1 MSVPTTILLLV
12 LPLAAVS
19 ASPASESLAG
29 SAPAPVKTAAAPG
42 SPSAQADTGGESLE
56 QLLARLRRERTRA
69 AGALTTRIDELLES
83 LAALGQRPL
92 KDAWGPLREALIDLG
107 PEACPLLVPH
117 LDPGPDPADGAR
129 LRARI
134 VADVLVALPTPATTV
149 PLLHLA
155 GNGSPEGRVLALR
168 ALGSTPE
175 RKRVTDAVRKLHDTA
190 LGVVRDAALATLATI
205 GGPENEELLAECL
218 AHSEGTVIARALE
231 ALTSARNP
239 ALEPHVR
246 DLVRSHA
253 VAASH
258 VPELIA
264 YYRALPE
271 LVDATCALALVRL
284 AADVDLSSSRRVVLL
299 TALPAFGPKLA
310 ADLKKTLVSLSESAV
325 GDVGEA
331 ALACRTLL
339 GDKRAG
345 RELLEPYDAQVDSNP
360 NESRPLLRRAEINA
374 RIEEYADAVKDYK
387 AALKCRDFFRRDAK
401 EEAKVE
407 LSRCYCKLG
416 KLKDASKWLSDAS
429 ISLKRLR
436 QLGDDPD
443 FAELRADRRY
453 GQVLEAR

>member
-1 MSVPTTILLLV
+1 M
-12 LPLAAVS
+12 
-19 ASPASESLAG
+19 
-29 SAPAPVKTAAAPG
+29 
-42 SPSAQADTGGESLE
+42 
-56 QLLARLRRERTRA
+56 
-69 AGALTTRIDELLES
+69 
-83 LAALGQRPL
+83 
-92 KDAWGPLREALIDLG
+92 
-107 PEACPLLVPH
+107 
-117 LDPGPDPADGAR
+117 
-129 LRARI
+129 
-134 VADVLVALPTPATTV
+134 
-149 PLLHLA
+149 
-155 GNGSPEGRVLALR
+155 
-168 ALGSTPE
+168 
-175 RKRVTDAVRKLHDTA
+175 
-190 LGVVRDAALATLATI
+190 
-205 GGPENEELLAECL
+205 
-218 AHSEGTVIARALE
+218 
-231 ALTSARNP
+231 
-239 ALEPHVR
+239 
-246 DLVRSHA
+246 
-253 VAASH
+253 
-258 VPELIA
+258 
-264 YYRALPE
+264 
-271 LVDATCALALVRL
+271 
-284 AADVDLSSSRRVVLL
+284 VLL